1 MSLPQDPVMLLSVVN
16 TYLRDHYSNL
26 DVMCTD
32 LEENKESIIQR
43 LSDIDYE
50 YDRRSN
56 QFV

>member
-16 TYLRDHYSNL
+16 TYLRDRYSNL

-32 LEENKESIIQR
+32 LNENKENIIQK
-43 LSDIDYE
+43 LNEIDYE
-50 YDRRSN
+50 YDRRRN